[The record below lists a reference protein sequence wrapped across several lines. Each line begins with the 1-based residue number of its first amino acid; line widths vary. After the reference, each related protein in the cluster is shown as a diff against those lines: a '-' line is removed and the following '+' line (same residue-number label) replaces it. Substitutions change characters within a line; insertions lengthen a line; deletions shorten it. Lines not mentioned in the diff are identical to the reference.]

1 MPELPEVEVTRRQL
15 ETQMVGRIIE
25 RAVTTQPSYFFVT
38 EPDSLKR
45 RVRGRKI
52 NALVRQG
59 KYLLAELDNGAR
71 LLLHLGMTGQLFVQ
85 GASSLRLLKKTGQAA
100 LKPEKQTEF
109 EPDKH
114 THLRLIFQD
123 DGPEIWFRDV
133 RKFGKVE
140 FLSKG
145 ESCKRLDKL
154 GADALIADN
163 DVLWEASRKRSVA
176 VKSILLDQSVLSGI
190 GNIYADEALFL
201 AGVKPMRKA
210 NKLTRQECIDLTKYA
225 REVMTRSI
233 EAGGSS
239 ISDYINPS
247 GEDGGYQDERK
258 VYGLEGEPCPACGKP
273 IKRVVISTRSSCY
286 CPKCQK

>member
-1 MPELPEVEVTRRQL
+1 MPELPEVEVARRQL
-15 ETQMVGRIIE
+15 EPHMVGRVIE

-38 EPDSLKR
+38 EPTSLKR
-45 RVRGRKI
+45 RLKARTIGS
-52 NALVRQG
+52 LTRQG

-85 GASSLRLLKKTGQAA
+85 GASSLRLLKKTGKAA
-100 LKPEKQTEF
+100 LKPEDQAEF
-109 EPDKH
+109 KPDRH
-114 THLRLIFQD
+114 THLRLVFQD

-154 GADALIADN
+154 GIDALIADY
-163 DVLWEASRKRSVA
+163 DVLWQASRKRSIA
-176 VKSILLDQSVLSGI
+176 VKSLLLDQSVLAGI

-210 NKLTRQECIDLTKYA
+210 NNLTRQECADLTRHA
-225 REVMTRSI
+225 REVMIRSI
-233 EAGGSS
+233 ETGGSS

-247 GEDGGYQDERK
+247 GEDGGYQNERK
-258 VYGLEGEPCPACGKP
+258 VYGLEGEPCPTCRNP

-286 CPKCQK
+286 CPQCQK